1 MNLLTDKIRPMYVR
15 YLIAA
20 TGSALVYSVFGIVDA
35 AMIGNY
41 HGPVGNAALAV
52 FSPIWA
58 VAYCLGLL
66 SGVGGG
72 VLFGNARGKGDKES
86 AQAYFSVTVLF
97 GVVLSALAVLI
108 IGIFRTP
115 LLRLFG
121 GDDTL
126 IPLCTNY
133 LSPILFALPCCIF
146 VNIWSSFLRNDGA
159 PVLPAVAVIVGGCL
173 NILGDYL
180 LIYRL
185 NLGIRGAG
193 LATAAGLYLSNLIML
208 LHFLRKKNTLRL
220 VRARWELLRG
230 IVKSGFPTAVNDLAL
245 GILAVLFNRQIMTW
259 LGTEALAV
267 YGIATLIATVIQ
279 CIAYGIGQA
288 ALPILSENYGAAQY
302 GRVRECMR
310 RATWTSFALGAAATA
325 LVFLLPEPLV
335 RLFTDPTAELLAISP
350 EILRVYGLSF
360 LFLPFNI
367 FATFYFQAIM
377 KERIA
382 LAGAVARGAVL
393 SGVLVLLMPAVFG
406 PGSIFWAMPVSEMT
420 VCGFLLLFMR
430 KQQWLSDTCERH
442 DNRR

>member
-1 MNLLTDKIRPMYVR
+1 M
-15 YLIAA
+15 
-20 TGSALVYSVFGIVDA
+20 
-35 AMIGNY
+35 
-41 HGPVGNAALAV
+41 
-52 FSPIWA
+52 
-58 VAYCLGLL
+58 
-66 SGVGGG
+66 
-72 VLFGNARGKGDKES
+72 
-86 AQAYFSVTVLF
+86 
-97 GVVLSALAVLI
+97 
-108 IGIFRTP
+108 
-115 LLRLFG
+115 
-121 GDDTL
+121 
-126 IPLCTNY
+126 
-133 LSPILFALPCCIF
+133 
-146 VNIWSSFLRNDGA
+146 
-159 PVLPAVAVIVGGCL
+159 IVGGCL
-173 NILGDYL
+173 NILGAYL

>member
-1 MNLLTDKIRPMYVR
+1 MYAR

-58 VAYCLGLL
+58 VSYCLGLL

-72 VLFGNARGKGDKES
+72 VLFGNARGKGDEES
-86 AQAYFSVTVLF
+86 AQAYFSVTVLL
-97 GVVLSALAVLI
+97 GAVLSVMAVLI
-108 IGIFRTP
+108 IGLFRTP

-126 IPLCTNY
+126 IPLCTDY
-133 LSPILFALPCCIF
+133 LFPILFALPCCVF

-159 PVLPAVAVIVGGCL
+159 PVLPAVAVIAGGCL

-180 LIYRL
+180 LIYRMD
-185 NLGIRGAG
+185 LGIRGAG
-193 LATAAGLYLSNLIML
+193 IATAAGLYLSNLIML
-208 LHFLRKKNTLRL
+208 FHFLCKKNTLRL
-220 VRARWELLRG
+220 GRAHWGFLRE
-230 IVKSGFPTAVNDLAL
+230 IVSSGFPTAVNDLAL

-267 YGIATLIATVIQ
+267 YGIATLIATIIQ

-288 ALPILSENYGAAQY
+288 AQPILSENHGAAQF

-310 RATWTSFALGAAATA
+310 CGIWTSFVLGTAATV
-325 LVFLLPEPLV
+325 LVYLLPETLV
-335 RLFTDPTAELLAISP
+335 RLFTVPSTEVLAISP
-350 EILRVYGLSF
+350 GILRVYGLSF

-382 LAGAVARGAVL
+382 LAGSVTRGVIL
-393 SGVLVLLMPAVFG
+393 SGVLVLLLPAMFG

-420 VCGFLLLFMR
+420 VCAFLILFMR
-430 KQQWLSDTCERH
+430 KR
-442 DNRR
+442 